1 MKRCEVSSTAYRRG
15 YGTKEEISQINNQL
29 RESPPFNVATY
40 INLKPTKK
48 EKNVR

>member
-1 MKRCEVSSTAYRRG
+1 MKRCEVSNTAYRRG

-29 RESPPFNVATY
+29 QESVPFNIATY
-40 INLKPTKK
+40 LNLKSTNK